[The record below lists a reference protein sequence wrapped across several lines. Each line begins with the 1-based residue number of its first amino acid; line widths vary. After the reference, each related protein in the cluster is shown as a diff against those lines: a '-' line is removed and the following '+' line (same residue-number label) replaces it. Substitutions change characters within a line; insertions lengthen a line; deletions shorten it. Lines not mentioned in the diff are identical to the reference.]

1 MNRPRCCLRLPARP
15 AAAFSVLELL
25 VVVAILLVLTAMFWG
40 FETKG
45 TRNKK
50 QRSCQANL
58 QKLYVALDIF
68 ANDHTNALPFVPSAV
83 TSEPALDLLIPKYT
97 ADLTAFICPASGD
110 RALSASQPLA
120 AHRISYA
127 YYMGAKRGEATHPLV
142 SDRQV
147 NTAAK
152 AIGQPVFSSD
162 GKSPGNNHK
171 RDGGNILFSDGH
183 VEHSAAAASV
193 TLTLPPGVILLNPK
207 P

>member
-1 MNRPRCCLRLPARP
+1 MNCPRCRPCFPARP

-45 TRNKK
+45 TRTKK

-68 ANDHTNALPFVPSAV
+68 ADDHTNAFPIVPGAA
-83 TSEPALDLLIPKYT
+83 TSEPVLDLLIPKYT
-97 ADLTAFICPASGD
+97 ADTTAFICPASGD
-110 RALSASQPLA
+110 RALPPGRLLP
-120 AHRISYA
+120 AHRFSYA
-127 YYMGAKRGEATHPLV
+127 YYMGLTRGNASLPLL
-142 SDRQV
+142 SDQQI

-152 AIGQPVFSSD
+152 AFGQPVFSPD

-171 RDGGNILFSDGH
+171 KDGGNILFADGH
-183 VEHSAAAASV
+183 VEHSAATTTV
-193 TLTLPPGVILLNPK
+193 PLTLPSGVQLLNPK